1 MVIEALGVRP
11 QITTSLTQQPRENM
25 DTQEAEAG
33 NVNVTP
39 ETETI
44 SDSLAGDAEGRLG
57 QSGSNH
63 LQEMLTHVEES
74 VTEQIDEAR
83 EENKINEM
91 TQTEVAD
98 KELTSTLEFQNVTDR
113 ASEEDSTD
121 VGFVSESV
129 LDAVNKL
136 AHSLKFSLD
145 SKLPLVPPAPWE
157 ATYPPEPREESGTV
171 ALDGILSPGL
181 DKQV

>member
-1 MVIEALGVRP
+1 M
-11 QITTSLTQQPRENM
+11 TTSLTQQPRENM

-74 VTEQIDEAR
+74 VTEQIGEAR

-91 TQTEVAD
+91 SQAEVTE
-98 KELTSTLEFQNVTDR
+98 KELGTELEVQSPTEQST
-113 ASEEDSTD
+113 EESSTEI
-121 VGFVSESV
+121 GFVSESV

-157 ATYPPEPREESGTV
+157 ATYPPEPREESGPV